1 MEVKARTTMM
11 TPNYRQTLDKL
22 KTKNMKK
29 ITVHVSWYE
38 KNFGASLGEEV
49 PGAVVLTAKTF
60 EELQQAVPETLRFHV
75 EGLLEDEDEEVPEWL
90 AKGDYEFEW
99 DLDTAALLQ
108 VCSQYATLA
117 AISRAS
123 GVNERQLSHYANGTK
138 KPRQPQ
144 RQRIVEGLHKI
155 GRSLMTFM

>member
-1 MEVKARTTMM
+1 MI
-11 TPNYRQTLDKL
+11 TPNYRQILDKL
-22 KTKNMKK
+22 KTNNMKK
-29 ITVHVSWYE
+29 ITVHVSWFE
-38 KNFGASLGEEV
+38 KNFGASLGDEV

-60 EELQQAVPETLRFHV
+60 EELQEAVPETLRFHV
-75 EGLLEDEDEEVPEWL
+75 EGLLEDEEEEVPEWL
-90 AKGDYEFEW
+90 AKGEYEFEW

-108 VCSQYATLA
+108 VCSRYATLA